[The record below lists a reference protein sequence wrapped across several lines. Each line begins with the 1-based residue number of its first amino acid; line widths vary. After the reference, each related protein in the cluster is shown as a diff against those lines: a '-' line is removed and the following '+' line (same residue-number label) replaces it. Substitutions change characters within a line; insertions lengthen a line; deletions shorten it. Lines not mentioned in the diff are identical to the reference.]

1 MQCSWIYPLQAKL
14 TDLLTCSPF
23 HVLNLCTQREGTIWK
38 GCTWQDNGK
47 RRIWELVKSHQWLGT
62 PVALLVPSPD
72 DDEQILMHWFLWLL
86 ISSFAY
92 FHIGFAFLCTTVNI
106 QVQPQEPKW
115 NTNWIFITLKN
126 ICGWHKSFEGA
137 EYLVMTD
144 IKGCRLQLA
153 VRRALCAWYLA
164 LLFGCYVLTDAIWL
178 IIFVWWYLSDIKCL
192 VVCQALCA

>member
-23 HVLNLCTQREGTIWK
+23 HVLNLCTQREETIWK
-38 GCTWQDNGK
+38 GCTWQDNSK

-126 ICGWHKSFEGA
+126 ICGWHKSFISSWHSRCWIFG
-137 EYLVMTD
+137 YGWC
-144 IKGCRLQLA
+144 KRLQTSTCSTPCI
-153 VRRALCAWYLA
+153 VCIK
-164 LLFGCYVLTDAIWL
+164 FG
-178 IIFVWWYLSDIKCL
+178 
-192 VVCQALCA
+192 